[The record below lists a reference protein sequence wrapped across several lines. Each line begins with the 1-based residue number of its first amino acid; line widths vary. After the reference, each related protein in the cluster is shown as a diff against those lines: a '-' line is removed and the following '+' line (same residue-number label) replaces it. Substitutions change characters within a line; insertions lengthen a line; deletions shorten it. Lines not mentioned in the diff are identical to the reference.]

1 MSALFG
7 LGQSLLLALP
17 PERAHDLAVKSLE
30 LGVYPRADAPDDQRL
45 AQRIFG
51 LDFPN
56 PLGMAAGFDKN
67 ARVPRELLAMGF
79 GFVEVGTLTPRAQG
93 GNPQPRMFRSVVD
106 RAVINRLGFNNEG
119 QEAALARLKDRP
131 RGIVGI
137 NLGAGRDSADR
148 IGDYVTGIQ
157 RMAPVAS
164 YFTINISSPN
174 TPGLRDLQAPEA
186 LDALLVRV
194 QDARTA
200 LKGKVPPLLVKLA
213 PDLAD
218 ADLPE
223 VVRVILSRGAD
234 GIVVSNTTLARDGLP
249 RPGLRQGDR
258 RIVGTSAVRPRDA
271 DARARLSDHARQAA
285 ADRRRRHRF
294 RRGGARQDRGRGVAN
309 PALYRAR
316 VRRAGADRPHQA
328 NSCRGDG
335 EEWIHDACAA
345 DRAPRGRMGGTG
357 DMSITIYHNPRCS
370 KSRETLKLIEARGLK
385 PKVVEYLK
393 TPPSAAELKAILKK
407 LGLKA
412 DAIVRKGEPLYAEL
426 GLKDRKMDDDAL
438 IALLVANPILIERP
452 IVVAGSKAAIGRPP
466 EKVLEIL

>member
-1 MSALFG
+1 VSALLFG

-30 LGVYPRADAPDDQRL
+30 LGVYPRAHAPDDQRL
-45 AQRIFG
+45 EQRLFG

-79 GFVEVGTLTPRAQG
+79 GFVEVGTLTPNAQS
-93 GNPQPRMFRSVVD
+93 GNKQPRMLRSVVD

-119 QEAALARLKDRP
+119 QDAALARLKDPP

-137 NLGAGRDSADR
+137 NLGAGSDSADR

-174 TPGLRDLQAPEA
+174 TPGLRDLQAPKA

-200 LKGKVPPLLVKLA
+200 LEGKVPPLFVKLA

-223 VVRVILSRGAD
+223 IVRVIIEHGVD
-234 GIVVSNTTLARDGLP
+234 GIIVTNTTLAREALL
-249 RPGLRQGDR
+249 PGLRDQAFAKESG
-258 RIVGTSAVRPRDA
+258 GLSGRPLF
-271 DARARLSDHARQAA
+271 ARATRMLARVYQITQGKLPLIGVGGIDSGEAA
-285 ADRRRRHRF
+285 LAKIEA
-294 RRGGARQDRGRGVAN
+294 GASLIQLYTGLVFEG
-309 PALYRAR
+309 PALIGRIKQALIEAMAKNGSTTLAPLIG
-316 VRRAGADRPHQA
+316 RRAG
-328 NSCRGDG
+328 
-335 EEWIHDACAA
+335 EW
-345 DRAPRGRMGGTG
+345 
-357 DMSITIYHNPRCS
+357 S
-370 KSRETLKLIEARGLK
+370 E
-385 PKVVEYLK
+385 
-393 TPPSAAELKAILKK
+393 KAL
-407 LGLKA
+407 
-412 DAIVRKGEPLYAEL
+412 PT
-426 GLKDRKMDDDAL
+426 
-438 IALLVANPILIERP
+438 
-452 IVVAGSKAAIGRPP
+452 
-466 EKVLEIL
+466 

>member
-93 GNPQPRMFRSVVD
+93 GNKQPRMFRSVVD

-194 QDARTA
+194 QDARTT

-218 ADLPE
+218 EDLPE

-234 GIVVSNTTLARDGLP
+234 GIVVSNTTLARAGLRDQGFAKETGGLSGRP
-249 RPGLRQGDR
+249 LFARATRMLARVYQITQGKLPLIGVGGIDSGEAALAKIEAGASLLQLYTGLVFEGPGLIG
-258 RIVGTSAVRPRDA
+258 RIKQALIEAMAKDGSATLAP
-271 DARARLSDHARQAA
+271 LI
-285 ADRRRRHRF
+285 
-294 RRGGARQDRGRGVAN
+294 G
-309 PALYRAR
+309 
-316 VRRAGADRPHQA
+316 RRAG
-328 NSCRGDG
+328 
-335 EEWIHDACAA
+335 EWAE
-345 DRAPRGRMGGTG
+345 RA
-357 DMSITIYHNPRCS
+357 I
-370 KSRETLKLIEARGLK
+370 
-385 PKVVEYLK
+385 
-393 TPPSAAELKAILKK
+393 SA
-407 LGLKA
+407 
-412 DAIVRKGEPLYAEL
+412 
-426 GLKDRKMDDDAL
+426 
-438 IALLVANPILIERP
+438 
-452 IVVAGSKAAIGRPP
+452 
-466 EKVLEIL
+466 

>member
-45 AQRIFG
+45 AQRLFG

-56 PLGMAAGFDKN
+56 PLGLAAGFDKN

-119 QEAALARLKDRP
+119 QEATLARLKDRP

-174 TPGLRDLQAPEA
+174 TPGLRDLQAPDA

-200 LKGKVPPLLVKLA
+200 LKGKVPQLLVKLA

-218 ADLPE
+218 EDLPE

-234 GIVVSNTTLARDGLP
+234 GIVVSNTTFARAGLRDQGFAKETGGLSGRPLFARATRMLARVYQITQGKLPLIGVGGIDSGEAALAKIEAGASLLQLYTGLVFEG
-249 RPGLRQGDR
+249 PGLMG
-258 RIVGTSAVRPRDA
+258 RIK
-271 DARARLSDHARQAA
+271 QA
-285 ADRRRRHRF
+285 
-294 RRGGARQDRGRGVAN
+294 
-309 PALYRAR
+309 
-316 VRRAGADRPHQA
+316 
-328 NSCRGDG
+328 
-335 EEWIHDACAA
+335 
-345 DRAPRGRMGGTG
+345 
-357 DMSITIYHNPRCS
+357 
-370 KSRETLKLIEARGLK
+370 LIEAMAK
-385 PKVVEYLK
+385 
-393 TPPSAAELKAILKK
+393 
-407 LGLKA
+407 
-412 DAIVRKGEPLYAEL
+412 
-426 GLKDRKMDDDAL
+426 
-438 IALLVANPILIERP
+438 
-452 IVVAGSKAAIGRPP
+452 AGSATLAPLIGRRADEWS
-466 EKVLEIL
+466 EKAP